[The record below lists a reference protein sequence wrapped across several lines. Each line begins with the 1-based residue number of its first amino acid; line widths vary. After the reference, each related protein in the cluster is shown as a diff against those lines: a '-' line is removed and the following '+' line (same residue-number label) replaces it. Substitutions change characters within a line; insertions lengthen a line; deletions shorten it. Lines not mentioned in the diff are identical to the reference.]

1 MLRFVGLAG
10 DEGCT
15 AARRRCVCDDAGEG
29 VSILEQMQ
37 RDRAL
42 SICRQTVAGFDGVV
56 QCVAKNN
63 AEIFRRDGQI
73 FLHAQLARKTDAVVF
88 CQRALGAENG
98 IEGIVASVDGRA
110 GALEM
115 VADPGEILTAASEIA
130 RIEVAAQRSQLVVD
144 VVAKS
149 AQLIL
154 PENDLVHVFELGLH
168 LLLGL
173 FLIANDLVLTL

>member
-1 MLRFVGLAG
+1 M
-10 DEGCT
+10 
-15 AARRRCVCDDAGEG
+15 
-29 VSILEQMQ
+29 I
-37 RDRAL
+37 
-42 SICRQTVAGFDGVV
+42 
-56 QCVAKNN
+56 
-63 AEIFRRDGQI
+63 
-73 FLHAQLARKTDAVVF
+73 F

-98 IEGIVASVDGRA
+98 IEGIVAGIDGEA

-115 VADPGEILTAASEIA
+115 VADPGKILTAASEIA

-173 FLIANDLVLTL
+173 LLIANDLVLLLRARIEIERQKCASKKPNA